1 MDMFGKI
8 ELKASRPVVWGAL
21 NDPVVLK
28 ACIPGCEELERTED
42 DGFAAV
48 AVIRVGPI
56 KAKFKGK
63 VTLSDIVAPETYT
76 ISGEGQGGIAGF
88 AAGNAKVRLEEV
100 GPELTELSYHTE
112 AKIGGKLAQ
121 LGARLIDSTAKKLAA
136 QFFETFRLEVE
147 RAGADQAQSG

>member
-1 MDMFGKI
+1 MFGKI
-8 ELKASRPVVWGAL
+8 ELKASRPVVWQAL
-21 NDPVVLK
+21 NDPIILK

-42 DGFAAV
+42 DGFAAT
-48 AVIRVGPI
+48 AVIKVGPI
-56 KAKFKGK
+56 KAKFKGQ

-88 AAGNAKVRLEEV
+88 AAGSAKVRLEEV
-100 GPELTELSYHTE
+100 GPELTELSYYTE

-147 RAGADQAQSG
+147 RSGADQEQSG